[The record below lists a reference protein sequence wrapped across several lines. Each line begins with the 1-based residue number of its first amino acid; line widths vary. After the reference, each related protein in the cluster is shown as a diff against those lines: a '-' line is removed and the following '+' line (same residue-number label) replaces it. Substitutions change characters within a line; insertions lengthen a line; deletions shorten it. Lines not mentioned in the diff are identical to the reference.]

1 MKGTRAPSLL
11 AGRRFFIVI
20 FLFFNVIINF
30 VDRVNLSIAAPVIAK
45 QFQWDS
51 ATMGWIF
58 SAYLW
63 TYTICLIPAGWLV
76 DRKGTRLISS
86 LSIVVWSAS
95 AMLTGTVTNFTNMIA
110 VRLGLGVGESAAMP
124 ACNKVIRQWFPSGER
139 GFATAIFHSGV
150 FVSVVIANPFVAWLV
165 LHSGWRWSFVIVG
178 AFGFIWL
185 FVWLRWFELPEKCSW
200 LPDHERELILRN
212 RDYPADVAH
221 SNLWAVTGILL
232 RQKTM
237 WGLALTEGCVNYMNY
252 LFLSWLPSYLMHDR
266 GMNLM
271 QAGLYGTVPYIVG
284 VVLELFFGRLSDR
297 ILTPERL
304 KKGGRRNQ
312 VILFLILSSVILLIS
327 MVHTKW
333 AILALISVALS
344 FNTTTVTFVYS
355 LTNDLVEDPQI
366 AGAAF
371 GVLLVGGNLFGMA
384 APVVTGYLVKATGS
398 FTSAFELSG
407 LVALAGA
414 AMAYW
419 WTRVPIRGVYGSTAK
434 TSTQA
439 SCLPRRGTAT

>member
-1 MKGTRAPSLL
+1 MDGTRPPSLL
-11 AGRRFFIVI
+11 TGRRFFIVL

-30 VDRVNLSIAAPVIAK
+30 IDRVNLSIAAPAIAK
-45 QFQWDS
+45 QFHWDS
-51 ATMGWIF
+51 ATMGWVF

-63 TYTICLIPAGWLV
+63 TYTICLIPCGWLV
-76 DRKGTRLISS
+76 DRMGTRLISS
-86 LSIVVWSAS
+86 VSIIVWSAS
-95 AMLTGTVTNFTNMIA
+95 AMLTGAVTNFTNMIA
-110 VRLGLGVGESAAMP
+110 VRLGLGIGEATAMP
-124 ACNKVIRQWFPSGER
+124 ACNKVIRQWFPASER

-150 FVSVVIANPFVAWLV
+150 FVSVAIANPLVAWLV
-165 LHSGWRWSFVIVG
+165 LRSGWRWSFVIVG
-178 AFGFIWL
+178 ALG
-185 FVWLRWFELPEKCSW
+185 FVWLLFWHRWFQPPEHCSW
-200 LPDHERELILRN
+200 LPESERELILRN
-212 RDYPADVAH
+212 RHYTEGASKTDF
-221 SNLWAVTGILL
+221 WAVTGVLL

-266 GMNLM
+266 GMTLM
-271 QAGLYGTVPYIVG
+271 QAGLYGTIPYIVG
-284 VVLELFFGRLSDR
+284 VALEIFFGRLSDR

-304 KKGGRRNQ
+304 KNGGRRNQ

-327 MVHTKW
+327 VVHTKW
-333 AILALISVALS
+333 AILALISLALS
-344 FNTTTVTFVYS
+344 FNTTTVTFMYS

-384 APVVTGYLVKATGS
+384 APVVTGYLVKATGN
-398 FTSAFELSG
+398 FTSAFGLSG

-419 WTRVPIRGVYGSTAK
+419 WTRTPIRGVLK
-434 TSTQA
+434 TEARVAMPVQ
-439 SCLPRRGTAT
+439 G